1 MVFLYIIS
9 MELWNGIPRA
19 IPKAM
24 QLVLGFIHSEKLDN

>member
-9 MELWNGIPRA
+9 MELWEG